1 LIATGSP
8 VMMRRMSSSRQGLRS
23 VKVQVAG
30 QTLALR
36 TDASTTYLRELA
48 KMVDDRLAEVR
59 EKHGSGDRRV
69 VSTQA
74 LALLCALQLADEL
87 HQAEDRHGELR
98 RDVRAR
104 TERILRH
111 LDVLERERSA
121 EAEPAWAKQ

>member
-1 LIATGSP
+1 LYDAA
-8 VMMRRMSSSRQGLRS
+8 VALRP

-36 TDASTTYLRELA
+36 SDAPAAYLRDLA
-48 KMVDDRLAEVR
+48 KMVDERLAMVR
-59 EKHGSGDRRV
+59 EKHGAGERRV

-87 HQAEDRHGELR
+87 TQSEQRSGALR
-98 RDVRAR
+98 KAVRAR

-111 LDVLERERSA
+111 LDGLEHDAPS
-121 EAEPAWAKQ
+121 